1 MVMYLNKV
9 YYFDVIVF
17 IVGMGEND
25 LVLRKMIIDKV
36 KLYKLC
42 LDEKSNLVNY
52 DDYMFIFLK
61 ELEILIY
68 KMRINEEIVIVKYVK
83 ELVNLY
89 N

>member
-68 KMRINEEIVIVKYVK
+68 KMWINEEIVIVKYVK

>member
-25 LVLRKMIIDKV
+25 LVLRKMIIDKF

>member
-42 LDEKSNLVNY
+42 LDEESNLVNY